1 MEKIFFSKFVRMAD
15 KKKILVMVA
24 SPKNERSGTLIPTK
38 AFVEGLEENGDYET
52 EYLFIDRLNIKPCR
66 GCLSCWGRE
75 DGSCFMKDDDV
86 PWVREKLTNADIV
99 IWSFPLY
106 LFGVPGQMKVL
117 MDRIVGMVHPYMG
130 QKLKDGVNALNSNL
144 HGLQFQK
151 EGQKIILLSSCA
163 WMDIDVV
170 YEPIRKQFDIILG
183 HEGYTLIACPQ
194 MRALDHRGG
203 PRRLKMLRDKYKVGG
218 AELART
224 GTLTQETIDLLQKPL
239 FSDDAYVTLVTE
251 FVTHMFDRPDNF

>member
-1 MEKIFFSKFVRMAD
+1 MAE

-24 SPKNERSGTLIPTK
+24 SPKRERSGTLIPTK
-38 AFVEGLEENGDYET
+38 AFVEGLEQNGDYET
-52 EYLFIDRLNIKPCR
+52 EYIFIDKMNIKPCR

-86 PWVREKLTNADIV
+86 PMIREKLINSDIV
-99 IWSFPLY
+99 IWSFPLF

-130 QKLKDGVNALNSNL
+130 QKLKEGANAMGTPL

-163 WMDIDVV
+163 WMDLDVV
-170 YEPIRKQFDIILG
+170 YEPVRKQFDIILG
-183 HEGYTLIACPQ
+183 SANARARPPWRSAPLEHAPRQVPQ
-194 MRALDHRGG
+194 GRCRTCQNGDALAG
-203 PRRLKMLRDKYKVGG
+203 
-218 AELART
+218 
-224 GTLTQETIDLLQKPL
+224 
-239 FSDDAYVTLVTE
+239 SD
-251 FVTHMFDRPDNF
+251 

>member
-1 MEKIFFSKFVRMAD
+1 MAE

-38 AFVEGLEENGDYET
+38 AFVEGLEQNGDYET
-52 EYLFIDRLNIKPCR
+52 EYIYIDKMHIKPCR

-86 PWVREKLTNADIV
+86 PMIREKLINSDIV
-99 IWSFPLY
+99 IWSFPLF
-106 LFGVPGQMKVL
+106 LFGVPSQMKVL

-130 QKLKDGVNALNSNL
+130 QKLKEGANAMGTPL

-163 WMDIDVV
+163 WMDLDVV
-170 YEPIRKQFDIILG
+170 YEPVRKQFDIILG

-203 PRRLKMLRDKYKVGG
+203 PRRLNMLRDKYRKGG
-218 AELART
+218 AELATT
-224 GTLTQETIDLLQKPL
+224 GKLSQEMIDLMQKPI
-239 FSDDAYVTLVTE
+239 FSDDAYETLVVE
-251 FVTHMFDRPDNF
+251 FVTHMFDRDDNF

>member
-1 MEKIFFSKFVRMAD
+1 MLIFSKFGRMAE

-24 SPKNERSGTLIPTK
+24 SPKRERSGTLIPTK
-38 AFVEGLEENGDYET
+38 AFVEGIEQNGDYET
-52 EYLFIDRLNIKPCR
+52 EYIFIDKMNIKPCR

-86 PWVREKLTNADIV
+86 PMIREKLINSDIV
-99 IWSFPLY
+99 IWSFPLF

-130 QKLKDGVNALNSNL
+130 QKLKDGANAMGTPL

-163 WMDIDVV
+163 WMDLDVV
-170 YEPIRKQFDIILG
+170 YEPVRKQFDIILG

-203 PRRLKMLRDKYKVGG
+203 PRRLNMLHEKYRKGG
-218 AELART
+218 AELATT
-224 GTLTQETIDLLQKPL
+224 GKLSQETIDLMQKPI
-239 FSDDAYVTLVTE
+239 FSDDAYETLVVE
-251 FVTHMFDRPDNF
+251 FITHMFDRDDNF

>member
-1 MEKIFFSKFVRMAD
+1 MAE

-38 AFVEGLEENGDYET
+38 AFVQGLEENGDYET
-52 EYLFIDRLNIKPCR
+52 EYIFIDRLNIKPCR
-66 GCLSCWGRE
+66 GCLSCWGRP
-75 DGSCFMKDDDV
+75 DGSCFIKDDDI
-86 PWVREKLTNADIV
+86 PMVREKLINSDIV
-99 IWSFPLY
+99 IWSFPLF
-106 LFGVPGQMKVL
+106 LFSIPGQMKVL

-130 QKLKDGVNALNSNL
+130 QKLKDGANALNSHL

-203 PRRLKMLRDKYKVGG
+203 PRRLAMLREKYRKGG
-218 AELART
+218 EELAKT
-224 GTLTQETIDLLQKPL
+224 GSLSQEAIDLMQKPI

>member
-1 MEKIFFSKFVRMAD
+1 M
-15 KKKILVMVA
+15 KKKILIMVA
-24 SPKNERSGTLIPTK
+24 SPKKERSGTLIPTK
-38 AFVEGLEENGDYET
+38 AFVDGMLESGDYEAA
-52 EYLFIDRLNIKPCR
+52 YIFIDRLHITPCR
-66 GCLSCWGRE
+66 GCLSCWGRP

-86 PWVREKLTNADIV
+86 PAVREKLINSDIV

-130 QKLKDGVNALNSNL
+130 QKLKDGESAMNSHL

-163 WMDIDVV
+163 WMDLDVV

-194 MRALDHRGG
+194 MRALDHLGG
-203 PRRLKMLRDKYKVGG
+203 PRRLKMLRDKYKLGG
-218 AELART
+218 EELAKT
-224 GTLTQETIDLLQKPL
+224 GSISQKTIDLLQKPL
-239 FSDDAYVTLVTE
+239 FSNEAYETLVVE
-251 FVTHMFDRPDNF
+251 FVTHMFDRDDNF